1 MDSVLVNTAQT
12 VTNETSLL
20 AIAMKGGI
28 LMVILAIISIL
39 AISIIIERYLKY
51 KKLNKNEEEFMQEI
65 YGLVSENK
73 IDMAIH
79 SCDQRTNSPIA
90 RIIAR
95 SIGTSHRDYLV
106 VKEIAESAL
115 KKEVHVMERKLGTL
129 ATFAAIAP
137 LIGFLGTVTGMVK
150 VFMKLGESGGGVD
163 ISLLAN
169 GIWEALITT
178 IGGLSVGIITIMF
191 YNNLVGRVE
200 EIAQDLEDNA
210 NDFILTYRRVR
221 DEN

>member
-20 AIAMKGGI
+20 AIAAKGGF
-28 LMVILAIISIL
+28 LMIILAVISIL
-39 AISIIIERYLKY
+39 AISIIIERLLKY
-51 KKLNKNEEEFMQEI
+51 KRLNNNEEEFMQQV
-65 YGLVSENK
+65 YGLVSENNLDK
-73 IDMAIH
+73 AIH
-79 SCDQRTNSPIA
+79 TCEQQNNSPIA

-95 SIGTSHRDYLV
+95 AIGTAHKDYLV

-115 KKEVHVMERKLGTL
+115 KKEVHILERKLGTL

-169 GIWEALITT
+169 GIWEALVTT
-178 IGGLSVGIITIMF
+178 IGGLTVGIITIMF
-191 YNNLVGRVE
+191 YNHLVGKVE

-210 NDFILTYRRVR
+210 NEFILTYRRVR
-221 DEN
+221 DEK